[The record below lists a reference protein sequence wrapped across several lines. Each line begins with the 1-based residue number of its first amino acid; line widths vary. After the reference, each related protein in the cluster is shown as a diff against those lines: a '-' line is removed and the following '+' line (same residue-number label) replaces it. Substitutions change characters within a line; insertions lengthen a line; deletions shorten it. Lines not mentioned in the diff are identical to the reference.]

1 MAGELDAVISCSYD
15 PAVAALRLFSP
26 CVGDCI
32 SADVV
37 LRGMPSPYSLIC
49 RSRACLL
56 GLPVHAVQRMSSLMP
71 IVMRASRRAGARQF
85 RTFDAA
91 FTAHMQHMQQQVLD
105 CARKADY
112 MTLVRRMLRQSRTLP
127 LPMGVP
133 TDLRQARKDLVRES
147 GVYLNDE
154 LHRMGGDDCVTSFE
168 RKLFRRIK
176 ELIVGGGGEESRVA
190 GDGGVDGQSADGGE
204 SGASGSSAGTMST
217 NVAEDIAMLQ
227 GIVHSI
233 IIALSRTVLGGDA
246 YARCSELFN
255 NPNMVVLTSESQLA
269 PPLRIEITKG
279 RITDSSD
286 GSRDRTLMTSN
297 SSRNLNSKVAAATRM
312 RAESLRGNAVEVLG
326 TICIE
331 SVDVIKVSHFDIQHL
346 MDEPEIWLLLR
357 AAVVQSFEILRPRA
371 RSTADRNGGVGSGYQ
386 TVVKVAPTFRTTRNI
401 TITSHR
407 ANILSLADF
416 GLVGIHA
423 TQGATGSRRTS
434 ARRRKMKSQ
443 MKTAQMRRTSALAN
457 DITTSPKNETIRKMA
472 DGATNSLKSPLASKH
487 VKSDIESCPGPLKT
501 DLLVSL

>member
-15 PAVAALRLFSP
+15 PEVEALRLFSP

-37 LRGMPSPYSLIC
+37 LRGMPSPYFLIC

-56 GLPVHAVQRMSSLMP
+56 SLPVHALKLMNSLMP
-71 IVMRASRRAGARQF
+71 IVMNISRRVGARQF
-85 RTFDAA
+85 RTYDAA
-91 FTAHMQHMQQQVLD
+91 FIAHMQHMQQQVLD
-105 CARKADY
+105 CTRKADY
-112 MTLVRRMLRQSRTLP
+112 MTVVRRILRQSPTLP

-168 RKLFRRIK
+168 RKLFARIK
-176 ELIVGGGGEESRVA
+176 ELILGGTVPSFEDAHGSLSGGNSDA
-190 GDGGVDGQSADGGE
+190 PTNGAD
-204 SGASGSSAGTMST
+204 
-217 NVAEDIAMLQ
+217 NIAMLQ
-227 GIVHSI
+227 GVVHSI
-233 IIALSRTVLGGDA
+233 IIALPRTVLGGDA

-279 RITDSSD
+279 RVAAGKDERSK
-286 GSRDRTLMTSN
+286 RTLGKSF
-297 SSRNLNSKVAAATRM
+297 SSRNLNSKVIASTRA
-312 RAESLRGNAVEVLG
+312 RAESLHGKAVEVLG
-326 TICIE
+326 TIRIE
-331 SVDVIKVSHFDIQHL
+331 SVDVIKVSHFDIQNL

-357 AAVVQSFEILRPRA
+357 AAVVQSFEIMRPRVLDKKS
-371 RSTADRNGGVGSGYQ
+371 RKGGAAEDEQ
-386 TVVKVAPTFRTTRNI
+386 TEVKVAPTCRTARNI

-416 GLVGIHA
+416 GIVGVNSS
-423 TQGATGSRRTS
+423 QGATGNRRTS
-434 ARRRKMKSQ
+434 ARRRKMKVQ
-443 MKTAQMRRTSALAN
+443 MKSAMRRSSALAE
-457 DITTSPKNETIRKMA
+457 DVTTSPKNAQGRLTPSSRKA
-472 DGATNSLKSPLASKH
+472 SEQKS
-487 VKSDIESCPGPLKT
+487 ESTPGPLKT
-501 DLLVSL
+501 DVLVSL